1 MTRAPD
7 PQSSAAEA
15 ETETASNSADAQN
28 AAQAAEIA
36 DAAGAVDDANGPNPS
51 KAGLAVKSADVT
63 DDRMQRSV
71 APHAVFIDDDDEL
84 RRAAQQTLK
93 LHGISVAAHASA
105 RAALPALDRHFDG
118 VVVTDIRMPDIDGLE
133 LFQRL
138 RAIDPDIP
146 VILITGHGD
155 IATAVQCM
163 REGAYDFLSKPY
175 PADRLVAAI
184 SHAAEKRRLVLEN
197 RRLREAAFAVE
208 ADEVPFIGTTPAM
221 QRIKQTLRHIADA
234 DVDVLVEG
242 ETGTGKEVVAT
253 ALHRLSRRR
262 HRALVAINCGAL
274 PESVIESELF
284 GHEAGAFTGAQKKRI
299 GRIEHASGGTLFLD
313 EIESMPLAVQVK
325 LLRVLE
331 SRQITPLGS
340 NEVRN
345 LDLRVVAATKEDLGS
360 PAIRA
365 KFREDLF
372 YRLNVVTIRLPPLRE
387 RREDIPLLFAHYLGH
402 ASRRFQRDIP
412 DMPASIRQHLMTH
425 DWPGNVRELAHFAE
439 RFVLGVLNS
448 PAPESTPTQGGSLSL
463 PERMEQVEAQIIRD
477 ALTAHRGDI
486 KATLEALGIPRKTF
500 YDKLQRHGIDRQ
512 EYVGGPRSPL

>member
-1 MTRAPD
+1 M
-7 PQSSAAEA
+7 
-15 ETETASNSADAQN
+15 
-28 AAQAAEIA
+28 
-36 DAAGAVDDANGPNPS
+36 
-51 KAGLAVKSADVT
+51 
-63 DDRMQRSV
+63 
-71 APHAVFIDDDDEL
+71 DDDEDL
-84 RRAAQQTLK
+84 RRANVQTLK
-93 LHGISVAAHASA
+93 LHGMTVDAHNSA
-105 RAALPALDRHFDG
+105 RSALPTLHRGFDG
-118 VVVTDIRMPDIDGLE
+118 VVVTDIRMPDIDGLQ
-133 LFQRL
+133 LFRRL
-138 RAIDPDIP
+138 RDIDPELP

-163 REGAYDFLSKPY
+163 RDGAYDFLAKPY
-175 PADRLVAAI
+175 APDRLTTAI
-184 SHAAEKRRLVLEN
+184 HHASEKRRLVLEN

-208 ADEVPFIGTTPAM
+208 ADEVPFIGSTPAM
-221 QRIKQTLRHIADA
+221 QRIKETLRHIADA
-234 DVDVLVEG
+234 NVDVLVEG

-262 HRALVAINCGAL
+262 HRSLVAINCGAL

-284 GHEAGAFTGAQKKRI
+284 GHEAGAFTGAQRKRI

-345 LDLRVVAATKEDLGS
+345 LDLRVVAATKEDLGDPS
-360 PAIRA
+360 IRG

-372 YRLNVVTIRLPPLRE
+372 YRLNVVTIRIPPLRE

-412 DMPASIRQHLMTH
+412 DIPSSITQHVMTH
-425 DWPGNVRELAHFAE
+425 AWPGNVRELAHFAE
-439 RFVLGVLNS
+439 RLVLGVPDTVKSS
-448 PAPESTPTQGGSLSL
+448 PVQAPDNKQTL
-463 PERMEQVEAQIIRD
+463 PERMEQFEAQLIRD
-477 ALTAHRGDI
+477 ALQIHQGDI
-486 KATLEALGIPRKTF
+486 KATLESLGIPRKTF

-512 EYVGGPRSPL
+512 QYLSAS

>member
-1 MTRAPD
+1 MIRMLDTYPDSTAQPEDRAP
-7 PQSSAAEA
+7 
-15 ETETASNSADAQN
+15 
-28 AAQAAEIA
+28 
-36 DAAGAVDDANGPNPS
+36 
-51 KAGLAVKSADVT
+51 
-63 DDRMQRSV
+63 
-71 APHAVFIDDDDEL
+71 APPHVVFIDDDEEL
-84 RRAAQQTLK
+84 RRANVQTLK
-93 LHGISVAAHASA
+93 LHGMTVDAYGSA
-105 RAALPALDRHFDG
+105 RSALPALHRGFEG
-118 VVVTDIRMPDIDGLE
+118 VVVTDIRMPDIDGVQ
-133 LFQRL
+133 LFHRL
-138 RAIDPDIP
+138 RDLDPELP

-163 REGAYDFLSKPY
+163 RDGAYDFLAKPY
-175 PADRLVAAI
+175 APDRLTTAI
-184 SHAAEKRRLVLEN
+184 LHAVEKRRLVLEN
-197 RRLREAAFAVE
+197 RRLREAAFTVE

-221 QRIKQTLRHIADA
+221 QRIKETLRHIADA
-234 DVDVLVEG
+234 NVDVLVEG

-262 HRALVAINCGAL
+262 HHALVAINCGAL

-284 GHEAGAFTGAQKKRI
+284 GHEPGAFTGAQKKRI

-345 LDLRVVAATKEDLGS
+345 LDLRVVAATKEDLGD
-360 PAIRA
+360 PAIRG

-372 YRLNVVTIRLPPLRE
+372 YRLNVVTIRIPPLRE
-387 RREDIPLLFAHYLGH
+387 RRDDIPLLFAHYLGH

-412 DMPASIRQHLMTH
+412 DMPASINQYVMSH

-439 RFVLGVLNS
+439 RLVLGVLDA
-448 PAPESTPTQGGSLSL
+448 PAAPHASALPNTQSL
-463 PERMEQVEAQIIRD
+463 PERMEQFEAQLIRD
-477 ALTAHRGDI
+477 ALQTHQGDI
-486 KATLEALGIPRKTF
+486 KATLESLGIPRKTF

-512 EYVGGPRSPL
+512 QYLPNG

>member
-1 MTRAPD
+1 MTRASDSPA
-7 PQSSAAEA
+7 P
-15 ETETASNSADAQN
+15 
-28 AAQAAEIA
+28 AQAAP
-36 DAAGAVDDANGPNPS
+36 DD
-51 KAGLAVKSADVT
+51 GL
-63 DDRMQRSV
+63 RQPLP
-71 APHAVFIDDDDEL
+71 PHAVFIDDADEL
-84 RRAAQQTLK
+84 RRANAQTLK
-93 LHGISVAAHASA
+93 LHGISVDAHASA
-105 RAALPALDRHFDG
+105 RAALPALTRAFDG
-118 VVVTDIRMPDIDGLE
+118 VVVSDIRMPDIDGLQ
-133 LFQRL
+133 LFR
-138 RAIDPDIP
+138 RVREIDPDIP

-163 REGAYDFLSKPY
+163 HDGAYDFLAKPY
-175 PADRLVAAI
+175 AADRLITAI
-184 SHAAEKRRLVLEN
+184 THAAEKRRLVLEN

-262 HRALVAINCGAL
+262 DRPLVAINCGAL

-340 NEVRN
+340 NDVRN

-365 KFREDLF
+365 TFREDLF
-372 YRLNVVTIRLPPLRE
+372 YRLNVVTIRIPPLRE

-412 DMPASIRQHLMTH
+412 EMPASIKQHVMTH

-439 RFVLGVLNS
+439 RVVLGVLN
-448 PAPESTPTQGGSLSL
+448 TPVPDAAAATAAALSL
-463 PERMEQVEAQIIRD
+463 PERMERFEAQLIRE
-477 ALTAHRGDI
+477 
-486 KATLEALGIPRKTF
+486 TLEAHQGDLKTTLESLGIPRKTF

-512 EYVGGPRSPL
+512 QYLPQ

>member
-1 MTRAPD
+1 
-7 PQSSAAEA
+7 
-15 ETETASNSADAQN
+15 
-28 AAQAAEIA
+28 
-36 DAAGAVDDANGPNPS
+36 
-51 KAGLAVKSADVT
+51 
-63 DDRMQRSV
+63 
-71 APHAVFIDDDDEL
+71 VFIDDDEEL
-84 RRAAQQTLK
+84 RRANVQTLK
-93 LHGISVAAHASA
+93 LHGMTVDAHGTA
-105 RAALPALDRHFDG
+105 RSALPVLHRDFDG
-118 VVVTDIRMPDIDGLE
+118 VVVTDIRMPDIDGLQ
-133 LFQRL
+133 LFHRL
-138 RAIDPDIP
+138 RDIDPELP

-163 REGAYDFLSKPY
+163 RDGAYDFLAKPY
-175 PADRLVAAI
+175 APDRLTTAI
-184 SHAAEKRRLVLEN
+184 THAAEKRRLVLEN

-242 ETGTGKEVVAT
+242 ETGTGKEVVAM

-262 HRALVAINCGAL
+262 HRVLVAINCGAL

-360 PAIRA
+360 PAIRS

-372 YRLNVVTIRLPPLRE
+372 YRLNVVTIRIPPLRE
-387 RREDIPLLFAHYLGH
+387 RRDDIPLLFAHYLGH
-402 ASRRFQRDIP
+402 ASRRFHRDIP
-412 DMPASIRQHLMTH
+412 EMPASIKQYVMTH

-439 RFVLGVLNS
+439 RVVLGVLNT
-448 PAPESTPTQGGSLSL
+448 PAVDTVPTANATQSL
-463 PERMEQVEAQIIRD
+463 PERMEQFEAQLIRD
-477 ALTAHRGDI
+477 ALQTHHGDI

-512 EYVGGPRSPL
+512 QYLRGPYQAPHHP

>member
-1 MTRAPD
+1 M
-7 PQSSAAEA
+7 
-15 ETETASNSADAQN
+15 
-28 AAQAAEIA
+28 
-36 DAAGAVDDANGPNPS
+36 
-51 KAGLAVKSADVT
+51 
-63 DDRMQRSV
+63 
-71 APHAVFIDDDDEL
+71 DDDEDL
-84 RRAAQQTLK
+84 RRANVQTLK
-93 LHGISVAAHASA
+93 LHGMTVDAHNSA
-105 RAALPALDRHFDG
+105 RSALPTLHRGFDG
-118 VVVTDIRMPDIDGLE
+118 VVVTDIRMPDIDGLQ
-133 LFQRL
+133 LFRRL
-138 RAIDPDIP
+138 RDIDPELP

-163 REGAYDFLSKPY
+163 RDGAYDFLAKPY
-175 PADRLVAAI
+175 APDRLTTAI
-184 SHAAEKRRLVLEN
+184 LHASEKRRLVLEN

-208 ADEVPFIGTTPAM
+208 ADEVPFIGSTPAM
-221 QRIKQTLRHIADA
+221 QRIKETLRHIADA
-234 DVDVLVEG
+234 NVDVLVEG

-262 HRALVAINCGAL
+262 HRSLVAINCGAL

-284 GHEAGAFTGAQKKRI
+284 GHEAGAFTGAQRKRI

-345 LDLRVVAATKEDLGS
+345 LDLRVVAATKEDLGDPS
-360 PAIRA
+360 IRG

-372 YRLNVVTIRLPPLRE
+372 YRLNVVTIRIPPLRE

-412 DMPASIRQHLMTH
+412 DIPSSITQHVMTH
-425 DWPGNVRELAHFAE
+425 AWPGNVRELAHFAE
-439 RFVLGVLNS
+439 RLVLGVPDTVKSS
-448 PAPESTPTQGGSLSL
+448 PVQAPDNKQTL
-463 PERMEQVEAQIIRD
+463 PERMEQFEAQLIRD
-477 ALTAHRGDI
+477 ALQIHQGDI
-486 KATLEALGIPRKTF
+486 KATLESLGIPRKTF

-512 EYVGGPRSPL
+512 QYLSAS

>member
-1 MTRAPD
+1 MTRAPEF
-7 PQSSAAEA
+7 SA
-15 ETETASNSADAQN
+15 
-28 AAQAAEIA
+28 
-36 DAAGAVDDANGPNPS
+36 
-51 KAGLAVKSADVT
+51 
-63 DDRMQRSV
+63 SV
-71 APHAVFIDDDDEL
+71 AVSANHSLRDTFHPHVVFIDDDDEL
-84 RRAAQQTLK
+84 RRANVQTLK
-93 LHGISVAAHASA
+93 LQGFTVDAHATA
-105 RAALPALDRHFDG
+105 RSALPTLHRDFDG
-118 VVVTDIRMPDIDGLE
+118 VVVSDIRMPDIDGLQ
-133 LFQRL
+133 LFHRL
-138 RAIDPDIP
+138 RDVDPEIP

-163 REGAYDFLSKPY
+163 HDGAYDFLAKPY
-175 PADRLVAAI
+175 SADRLITAI
-184 SHAAEKRRLVLEN
+184 THAAEKRHLVLEN

-372 YRLNVVTIRLPPLRE
+372 YRLNVVTIRIPPLRE
-387 RREDIPLLFAHYLGH
+387 RRDDIPLLFAHYLGH
-402 ASRRFQRDIP
+402 ASRRFHRDIP
-412 DMPASIRQHLMTH
+412 ELPASVNQHVLTH
-425 DWPGNVRELAHFAE
+425 DWPGNVRELAHYAE
-439 RFVLGVLNS
+439 RVVLGVLNTSASDS
-448 PAPESTPTQGGSLSL
+448 PTADSNSQSL
-463 PERMEQVEAQIIRD
+463 PERMEQFEAQLIRD
-477 ALTAHRGDI
+477 ALQAHHGDI
-486 KATLEALGIPRKTF
+486 KATLESLGIPRKTF

-512 EYVGGPRSPL
+512 QYTRTANGTTP

>member
-1 MTRAPD
+1 MTRAPETL
-7 PQSSAAEA
+7 PATSASAE
-15 ETETASNSADAQN
+15 EWVPTPIQPL
-28 AAQAAEIA
+28 
-36 DAAGAVDDANGPNPS
+36 V
-51 KAGLAVKSADVT
+51 
-63 DDRMQRSV
+63 
-71 APHAVFIDDDDEL
+71 VFIDDDEEL
-84 RRAAQQTLK
+84 RRANLQTLK
-93 LHGISVAAHASA
+93 LHGMTVDAHATA
-105 RAALPALDRHFDG
+105 RSALPQLHRDFNG
-118 VVVTDIRMPDIDGLE
+118 VVVTDIRMPDIDGLQ
-133 LFQRL
+133 LFHRL
-138 RAIDPDIP
+138 RDIDPELP

-163 REGAYDFLSKPY
+163 RDGAYDFLAKPY
-175 PADRLVAAI
+175 APDRLITAVT
-184 SHAAEKRRLVLEN
+184 HAAEKRHLVLEN

-208 ADEVPFIGTTPAM
+208 ADEVPFIGSTPAM

-284 GHEAGAFTGAQKKRI
+284 GHEPGAFTGAQKKRI

-360 PAIRA
+360 AAIRA
-365 KFREDLF
+365 TFREDLF
-372 YRLNVVTIRLPPLRE
+372 YRLNVVTIRIPPLRE
-387 RREDIPLLFAHYLGH
+387 RRDDIPLLFAHYLGH
-402 ASRRFQRDIP
+402 ASRRFHRDIP
-412 DMPASIRQHLMTH
+412 EMSSTIKQHVMTH

-439 RFVLGVLNS
+439 RVVLGVLNAPLVEA
-448 PAPESTPTQGGSLSL
+448 PAVPKQAQSL
-463 PERMEQVEAQIIRD
+463 PERVEHFEAQLIRD
-477 ALTAHRGDI
+477 ALQAHRGDI
-486 KATLEALGIPRKTF
+486 KATLESLGIPRKTF

-512 EYVGGPRSPL
+512 QYLHNPY

>member
-1 MTRAPD
+1 M
-7 PQSSAAEA
+7 
-15 ETETASNSADAQN
+15 
-28 AAQAAEIA
+28 
-36 DAAGAVDDANGPNPS
+36 
-51 KAGLAVKSADVT
+51 
-63 DDRMQRSV
+63 
-71 APHAVFIDDDDEL
+71 DDDEDL
-84 RRAAQQTLK
+84 RHANVQTLK
-93 LHGISVAAHASA
+93 LHGMTVDAHNSA
-105 RAALPALDRHFDG
+105 RSALPTLHRGFDG
-118 VVVTDIRMPDIDGLE
+118 VVVTDIRMPDIDGLQ
-133 LFQRL
+133 LFRRL
-138 RAIDPDIP
+138 RDIDPELP

-163 REGAYDFLSKPY
+163 RDGAYDFLAKPY
-175 PADRLVAAI
+175 APDRLTTAI
-184 SHAAEKRRLVLEN
+184 LHASEKRRLVLEN

-208 ADEVPFIGTTPAM
+208 ADEVPFIGSTPAM
-221 QRIKQTLRHIADA
+221 QRIKETLRHIADA
-234 DVDVLVEG
+234 NVDVLVEG

-262 HRALVAINCGAL
+262 HRSLVAINCGAL

-345 LDLRVVAATKEDLGS
+345 LDLRVVAATKEDLGDPS
-360 PAIRA
+360 IRG

-372 YRLNVVTIRLPPLRE
+372 YRLNVVTIRIPPLRE

-412 DMPASIRQHLMTH
+412 DIPSSITQHVMTH
-425 DWPGNVRELAHFAE
+425 AWPGNVRELAHFAE
-439 RFVLGVLNS
+439 RLVLGVPDTVKS
-448 PAPESTPTQGGSLSL
+448 SPVPAPDNKQTL
-463 PERMEQVEAQIIRD
+463 PERMEQFEAQLIRD
-477 ALTAHRGDI
+477 ALQIHQGDI
-486 KATLEALGIPRKTF
+486 KATLESLGIPRKTF

-512 EYVGGPRSPL
+512 QYLSAS

>member
-1 MTRAPD
+1 MIQTPD
-7 PQSSAAEA
+7 TFPY
-15 ETETASNSADAQN
+15 
-28 AAQAAEIA
+28 
-36 DAAGAVDDANGPNPS
+36 AGPALDEGVPA
-51 KAGLAVKSADVT
+51 
-63 DDRMQRSV
+63 
-71 APHAVFIDDDDEL
+71 APHVVFIDDDEDL
-84 RRAAQQTLK
+84 RRANVQTLK
-93 LHGISVAAHASA
+93 LHGMTVDAYGTA
-105 RAALPALDRHFDG
+105 RSALPALHRDFDG
-118 VVVTDIRMPDIDGLE
+118 VVVTDIRMPDIDGLQ
-133 LFQRL
+133 LFNRL
-138 RAIDPDIP
+138 RGIDPELP

-163 REGAYDFLSKPY
+163 REGAYDFLAKPY
-175 PADRLVAAI
+175 APDRLTTAI
-184 SHAAEKRRLVLEN
+184 LHAAEKRRLVLEN
-197 RRLREAAFAVE
+197 RRLRDAAFAVQ

-221 QRIKQTLRHIADA
+221 QRIKETLRHIADA

-262 HRALVAINCGAL
+262 HRELVAINCGAL
-274 PESVIESELF
+274 PETVIESELF
-284 GHEAGAFTGAQKKRI
+284 GHEAGAFTGAQKKRV

-360 PAIRA
+360 PAIRT

-372 YRLNVVTIRLPPLRE
+372 YRLNVVTIRIPPLRE
-387 RREDIPLLFAHYLGH
+387 RRDDIPLLFAHYLGH
-402 ASRRFQRDIP
+402 ASRRFHRDIP
-412 DMPASIRQHLMTH
+412 EMPAAIKQHVMTH

-439 RFVLGVLNS
+439 RVVLGVLNM
-448 PAPESTPTQGGSLSL
+448 PESGGGPERHEALSL
-463 PERMEQVEAQIIRD
+463 PERMESFEAQLIRD
-477 ALTAHRGDI
+477 ALAANQGDV
-486 KATLEALGIPRKTF
+486 KATLETLGIPRKTF

-512 EYVGGPRSPL
+512 QYLNNS

>member
-7 PQSSAAEA
+7 PQPSA
-15 ETETASNSADAQN
+15 
-28 AAQAAEIA
+28 A
-36 DAAGAVDDANGPNPS
+36 DAATATTVGNSAEAVNAPNATNAVKAS
-51 KAGLAVKSADVT
+51 KAASVASRVAVAAAEKTPDVT
-63 DDRMQRSV
+63 DDRMQRPV
-71 APHAVFIDDDDEL
+71 APHAVFIDDDEEL
-84 RRAAQQTLK
+84 RRAALQTLK

-105 RAALPALDRHFDG
+105 RAALPALDRTFDG

-138 RAIDPDIP
+138 RTIDPDIP

-184 SHAAEKRRLVLEN
+184 THAAEKRRLVLEN
-197 RRLREAAFAVE
+197 RRLREAAFTVE

-284 GHEAGAFTGAQKKRI
+284 GHEPGAFTGAQKKRI

-387 RREDIPLLFAHYLGH
+387 RREDIPLLFAHYLGL

-439 RFVLGVLNS
+439 RFVLGVLNGTAPDPT
-448 PAPESTPTQGGSLSL
+448 PAQAVSLSL

-477 ALTAHRGDI
+477 ALTTHRGDI
-486 KATLEALGIPRKTF
+486 KATLDTLGIPRKTF

-512 EYVGGPRSPL
+512 EYVGPSRSPL

>member
-1 MTRAPD
+1 M
-7 PQSSAAEA
+7 
-15 ETETASNSADAQN
+15 
-28 AAQAAEIA
+28 
-36 DAAGAVDDANGPNPS
+36 
-51 KAGLAVKSADVT
+51 
-63 DDRMQRSV
+63 
-71 APHAVFIDDDDEL
+71 DDDEDL
-84 RRAAQQTLK
+84 RRANVQTLK
-93 LHGISVAAHASA
+93 LHGMAVYAHSSA
-105 RAALPALDRHFDG
+105 RSALPTLHRGFDG
-118 VVVTDIRMPDIDGLE
+118 VVVTDIRMPDIDGLQ
-133 LFQRL
+133 LFRRL
-138 RAIDPDIP
+138 RDIDPELP

-163 REGAYDFLSKPY
+163 RDGAYDFLAKPY
-175 PADRLVAAI
+175 APDRLTTAI
-184 SHAAEKRRLVLEN
+184 HHASEKRRLVLEN

-208 ADEVPFIGTTPAM
+208 ADEVPFIGSTPAM
-221 QRIKQTLRHIADA
+221 QRIKETLRHIADA
-234 DVDVLVEG
+234 NVDVLVEG

-262 HRALVAINCGAL
+262 HRSLVAINCGAL

-284 GHEAGAFTGAQKKRI
+284 GHEAGAFTGAQRKRI

-345 LDLRVVAATKEDLGS
+345 LDLRVVAATKEDLGDPS
-360 PAIRA
+360 IRG

-372 YRLNVVTIRLPPLRE
+372 YRLNVVTIRIPPLRE

-412 DMPASIRQHLMTH
+412 DIPSSITQHVMTH
-425 DWPGNVRELAHFAE
+425 AWPGNVRELAHFAE
-439 RFVLGVLNS
+439 RLVLGVPDTVKS
-448 PAPESTPTQGGSLSL
+448 SPVPAPDNKQSL
-463 PERMEQVEAQIIRD
+463 PERMEQFEAQLIRD
-477 ALTAHRGDI
+477 ALQIHQGDI
-486 KATLEALGIPRKTF
+486 KATLESLGIPRKTF

-512 EYVGGPRSPL
+512 QYLSAS

>member
-1 MTRAPD
+1 MIQTPD
-7 PQSSAAEA
+7 TFPY
-15 ETETASNSADAQN
+15 
-28 AAQAAEIA
+28 
-36 DAAGAVDDANGPNPS
+36 VGPALDEGVP
-51 KAGLAVKSADVT
+51 A
-63 DDRMQRSV
+63 
-71 APHAVFIDDDDEL
+71 APHVVFIDDDEDL
-84 RRAAQQTLK
+84 RRANVQTLK
-93 LHGISVAAHASA
+93 LHGMTVDAYGTA
-105 RAALPALDRHFDG
+105 RSALPALHRDFDG
-118 VVVTDIRMPDIDGLE
+118 VVVTDIRMPDIDGLQ
-133 LFQRL
+133 LFNRL
-138 RAIDPDIP
+138 RGIDPELP

-163 REGAYDFLSKPY
+163 REGAYDFLAKPY
-175 PADRLVAAI
+175 APDRLTTAI
-184 SHAAEKRRLVLEN
+184 LHAAEKRRLVLEN
-197 RRLREAAFAVE
+197 RRLRDAAFAVQ

-221 QRIKQTLRHIADA
+221 QRIKETLRHIADA

-262 HRALVAINCGAL
+262 HRELVAINCGAL
-274 PESVIESELF
+274 PETVIESELF
-284 GHEAGAFTGAQKKRI
+284 GHEAGAFTGAQKKRV

-360 PAIRA
+360 PAIRT

-372 YRLNVVTIRLPPLRE
+372 YRLNVVTIRIPPLRE
-387 RREDIPLLFAHYLGH
+387 RRDDIPLLFAHYLGH
-402 ASRRFQRDIP
+402 ASRRFHRDIP
-412 DMPASIRQHLMTH
+412 EMPAAIKQHVMTH

-439 RFVLGVLNS
+439 RVVLGVLNM
-448 PAPESTPTQGGSLSL
+448 PESGGGPERHEALSL
-463 PERMEQVEAQIIRD
+463 PERMESFEAQLIRD
-477 ALTAHRGDI
+477 ALAANQGDV
-486 KATLEALGIPRKTF
+486 KATLETLGIPRKTF

-512 EYVGGPRSPL
+512 QYLNNS

>member
-1 MTRAPD
+1 MTRATD
-7 PQSSAAEA
+7 PQSSAADA
-15 ETETASNSADAQN
+15 AKATTVGNSADAAN
-28 AAQAAEIA
+28 ALKAPKAAS
-36 DAAGAVDDANGPNPS
+36 AASRAA
-51 KAGLAVKSADVT
+51 AAAAVKTADVT
-63 DDRMQRSV
+63 DDRIQRPL
-71 APHAVFIDDDDEL
+71 APHAVFIDDDEEL
-84 RRAAQQTLK
+84 RRAALQTLK

-105 RAALPALDRHFDG
+105 RAALPGLDRTFDG

-184 SHAAEKRRLVLEN
+184 THAAEKRRLVLEN
-197 RRLREAAFAVE
+197 RRLREAAFTVE

-284 GHEAGAFTGAQKKRI
+284 GHEPGAFTGAQKKRI

-365 KFREDLF
+365 KFREDLY

-439 RFVLGVLNS
+439 RFVLGVLNGTAPDPT
-448 PAPESTPTQGGSLSL
+448 PAQAGSLSL
-463 PERMEQVEAQIIRD
+463 PERMEHVEAQIIRD

-486 KATLEALGIPRKTF
+486 KATLDTLGIPRKTF

-512 EYVGGPRSPL
+512 EYVGLSRGPR

>member
-1 MTRAPD
+1 MNRAPEF
-7 PQSSAAEA
+7 PPAAP
-15 ETETASNSADAQN
+15 AS
-28 AAQAAEIA
+28 I
-36 DAAGAVDDANGPNPS
+36 DDSLRQPFSP
-51 KAGLAVKSADVT
+51 
-63 DDRMQRSV
+63 R
-71 APHAVFIDDDDEL
+71 AVFIDDDDEL
-84 RRAAQQTLK
+84 LRANAQTLK
-93 LHGISVAAHASA
+93 LHGIAVDAHASA
-105 RAALPALDRHFDG
+105 RSALPALTRDFDG
-118 VVVTDIRMPDIDGLE
+118 VVVSDIRMPDMDGLQ

-138 RAIDPDIP
+138 RDIDPDIP

-163 REGAYDFLSKPY
+163 RDGAYDFLAKPY
-175 PADRLVAAI
+175 AADRLITAI
-184 SHAAEKRRLVLEN
+184 MHAAEKRHLVLEN

-208 ADEVPFIGTTPAM
+208 ADEVPFIGATPAM

-284 GHEAGAFTGAQKKRI
+284 GHEPGAFTGAQKKRI

-372 YRLNVVTIRLPPLRE
+372 YRLNVVTIRIPPLRE

-412 DMPASIRQHLMTH
+412 EMPASIKQHVMTH

-439 RFVLGVLNS
+439 RVVLGVLNT
-448 PAPESTPTQGGSLSL
+448 PAPPTAMAQDAAASL
-463 PERMEQVEAQIIRD
+463 PDRMERFEAQLIRE
-477 ALTAHRGDI
+477 ALQAHQGDI
-486 KATLEALGIPRKTF
+486 KATLESLGIPRKTF

-512 EYVGGPRSPL
+512 QYTQQ

>member
-1 MTRAPD
+1 MNRAPEF
-7 PQSSAAEA
+7 PPAAP
-15 ETETASNSADAQN
+15 AS
-28 AAQAAEIA
+28 I
-36 DAAGAVDDANGPNPS
+36 DDSLRQPFSP
-51 KAGLAVKSADVT
+51 
-63 DDRMQRSV
+63 R
-71 APHAVFIDDDDEL
+71 AVFIDDDDEL
-84 RRAAQQTLK
+84 LRANAQTLK
-93 LHGISVAAHASA
+93 LHGIAVDAHANA
-105 RAALPALDRHFDG
+105 RSALPTLTRDFDG
-118 VVVTDIRMPDIDGLE
+118 VVVSDIRMPDMDGLQ

-138 RAIDPDIP
+138 RDIDPDIP

-163 REGAYDFLSKPY
+163 RDGAYDFLAKPY
-175 PADRLVAAI
+175 AADRLITAI
-184 SHAAEKRRLVLEN
+184 MHAAEKRHLVLEN

-284 GHEAGAFTGAQKKRI
+284 GHEPGAFTGAQKKRI

-372 YRLNVVTIRLPPLRE
+372 YRLNVVTIRIPPLRE

-412 DMPASIRQHLMTH
+412 EMPASIKQHVMTH

-439 RFVLGVLNS
+439 RVVLGVLNT
-448 PAPESTPTQGGSLSL
+448 PAPPATMAQDAGTSL
-463 PERMEQVEAQIIRD
+463 PERMERVEAQLIRE
-477 ALTAHRGDI
+477 ALQAHQGDI
-486 KATLEALGIPRKTF
+486 KATLESLGIPRKTF

-512 EYVGGPRSPL
+512 QYTQQ

>member
-1 MTRAPD
+1 MNRAPEF
-7 PQSSAAEA
+7 PPAAP
-15 ETETASNSADAQN
+15 AS
-28 AAQAAEIA
+28 I
-36 DAAGAVDDANGPNPS
+36 DDSLRQPFS
-51 KAGLAVKSADVT
+51 
-63 DDRMQRSV
+63 QR
-71 APHAVFIDDDDEL
+71 AVFIDDDDEL
-84 RRAAQQTLK
+84 LRANAQTLK
-93 LHGISVAAHASA
+93 LHGIAVDAHASA
-105 RAALPALDRHFDG
+105 RSALPALTRDFDG
-118 VVVTDIRMPDIDGLE
+118 VVVSDIRMPDMDGLQ

-138 RAIDPDIP
+138 RDIDPDIP

-163 REGAYDFLSKPY
+163 RDGAYDFLAKPY
-175 PADRLVAAI
+175 AADRLITAI
-184 SHAAEKRRLVLEN
+184 MHAAEKRHLVLEN

-208 ADEVPFIGTTPAM
+208 ADEVPFIGATPAM

-284 GHEAGAFTGAQKKRI
+284 GHEPGAFTGAQKKRI

-372 YRLNVVTIRLPPLRE
+372 YRLNVVTIRIPPLRE

-412 DMPASIRQHLMTH
+412 EMPASIKQHVMTH

-439 RFVLGVLNS
+439 RVVLGVLNT
-448 PAPESTPTQGGSLSL
+448 PAPPTSMAQDAAASL
-463 PERMEQVEAQIIRD
+463 PDRMERFEAQLIRE
-477 ALTAHRGDI
+477 ALQAHQGDI
-486 KATLEALGIPRKTF
+486 KATLESLGIPRKTF

-512 EYVGGPRSPL
+512 QYTQQ

>member
-1 MTRAPD
+1 MNRAPEF
-7 PQSSAAEA
+7 PPAAP
-15 ETETASNSADAQN
+15 AS
-28 AAQAAEIA
+28 I
-36 DAAGAVDDANGPNPS
+36 DDSLRQPFSP
-51 KAGLAVKSADVT
+51 
-63 DDRMQRSV
+63 R
-71 APHAVFIDDDDEL
+71 AVFIDDDDEL
-84 RRAAQQTLK
+84 LRANAQTLK
-93 LHGISVAAHASA
+93 LHGIAVDAHASA
-105 RAALPALDRHFDG
+105 RSALPTLTRDFDG
-118 VVVTDIRMPDIDGLE
+118 VVVSDIRMPDMDGLQ

-138 RAIDPDIP
+138 RDIDPDIP

-163 REGAYDFLSKPY
+163 RDGAYDFLAKPY
-175 PADRLVAAI
+175 AADRLITAI
-184 SHAAEKRRLVLEN
+184 MHAAEKRHLVLEN

-208 ADEVPFIGTTPAM
+208 ADEVPFIGATPAM

-284 GHEAGAFTGAQKKRI
+284 GHEPGAFTGAQKKRI

-372 YRLNVVTIRLPPLRE
+372 YRLNVVTIRIPPLRE

-412 DMPASIRQHLMTH
+412 EMPASIKQHVMTH

-439 RFVLGVLNS
+439 RVVLGVLNT
-448 PAPESTPTQGGSLSL
+448 PAPPTSMALDAAASL
-463 PERMEQVEAQIIRD
+463 PDRMERFEAQLIRE
-477 ALTAHRGDI
+477 ALQAHQGDI
-486 KATLEALGIPRKTF
+486 KATLESLGIPRKTF

-512 EYVGGPRSPL
+512 QYTQQ